1 MYHLIIPCVCT
12 FALSWLVFFAT
23 SAWAP
28 SWDNLQRSRVPSFI
42 HACVLGGLALASAP
56 AYLEFLLGARLSEL
70 WSFATRFEESWQ
82 AAAIGYFLWD
92 LQLMATCPDV
102 FQWAFVAHH
111 ATVIC
116 SMVVGICYGGSVMN
130 CLFVLHE
137 LTLPFTNIHYFLKK
151 DSPWRVANG
160 VAVRCG
166 GAGCSAAYAGA
177 QTNPSPPPPHTPA
190 RQTRARQLALSFF
203 FFRIVVVVLV
213 MRSLLL
219 GLLDGQ
225 LAALFHRM
233 PNVIC
238 VHLALA
244 VSMAALDFY
253 WFVQIVRMIAKA
265 LVVKKKV

>member
-1 MYHLIIPCVCT
+1 MYHLVIPCVGT

-28 SWDNLQRSRVPSFI
+28 KWDNLQRSRVPSLI
-42 HACVLGGLALASAP
+42 HACALGGLALASAP
-56 AYLEFLLGARLSEL
+56 PYLEFLLDARLPEL

-92 LQLMATCPDV
+92 LQLMATHPDV

-116 SMVVGICYGGSVMN
+116 SMAVGICYGGSVMN

-137 LTLPFTNIHYFLKK
+137 LTLPFTNIHYFLPR

-166 GAGCSAAYAGA
+166 GARAPRAAAA
-177 QTNPSPPPPHTPA
+177 PARARKLTPPPPRAPARITPA
-190 RQTRARQLALSFF
+190 RASSPSPSF
-203 FFRIVVVVLV
+203 
-213 MRSLLL
+213 SS
-219 GLLDGQ
+219 
-225 LAALFHRM
+225 ASSWW
-233 PNVIC
+233 C
-238 VHLALA
+238 
-244 VSMAALDFY
+244 
-253 WFVQIVRMIAKA
+253 W
-265 LVVKKKV
+265 